1 MKQTRLK
8 PIDLF
13 LVLSLGGTF
22 LFIVLLIATQGEAMR
37 WLIMENNFDYSFTDY
52 FRHVGFTSDMK
63 NFYLNTIEAPFPPF
77 AYLLYYLLYSLDPTD
92 EIWDVES
99 WEAVRDYRF
108 NMLIYVMLIILLAL
122 LFRLL
127 TDKILTYSTS
137 EKNTALTC
145 AILFSAPFMAGAI
158 ERGNIA
164 FLVMLMVLA
173 AFYLRDSDNAVC
185 REAALLLIAMASGIK
200 VYPAIMGL
208 LYIREKR
215 WKEAVRLFI
224 YGLLFFFVPYAF
236 TGGIPAMISHL
247 KILFLFETQSYASW
261 TDIRNFLLSISK
273 VLGQY
278 ENSPYFVKYFK
289 IIENLYLLLCV
300 ASLFK
305 TDKSW
310 KKALYICGVM
320 SLYVPSSH
328 RYVSIYMAVP
338 LILYLKDAMEQT
350 ESGDKGVI
358 YTVLFALIFTNPV
371 YGYFTGW
378 SADLFIFAPI
388 YVLMIYAF
396 VQEWIVPAVVRR
408 RLNAA
413 A

>member
-1 MKQTRLK
+1 MKQIKLK

-13 LVLSLGGTF
+13 LLISLGGTF
-22 LFIVLLIATQGEAMR
+22 LFIVLLIATRGEAMR

-63 NFYLNTIEAPFPPF
+63 HFYLNTKEAPFPPF
-77 AYLLYYLLYSLDPTD
+77 AYLLYFILYRLDPTN
-92 EIWDVES
+92 ETWDVEA
-99 WEAVRDYRF
+99 WETVRDYRF

-127 TDKILTYSTS
+127 TDKILSGNTA

-164 FLVMLMVLA
+164 LLVMLMVLA

-185 REAALLLIAMASGIK
+185 REAALLLIAMAAGIK

-208 LYIREKR
+208 LYIKEKR
-215 WKEAVRLFI
+215 WKEAVRLFV
-224 YGLLFFFVPYAF
+224 YGVLFFFVPYAF
-236 TGGIPAMISHL
+236 TGGIPAMMSHL
-247 KILFLFETQSYASW
+247 KILLFFETQSYASW

-289 IIENLYLLLCV
+289 IIENLYLLFCV

-305 TDKSW
+305 TDKTW

-338 LILYLKDAMEQT
+338 LILYLKDCSAQP
-350 ESGDKGVI
+350 DKGANDTL
-358 YTVLFALIFTNPV
+358 YAVLFALIFTNPF

-378 SADLFIFAPI
+378 SADLFIFTPI
-388 YVLMIYAF
+388 YVLMLYAF
-396 VQEWIVPAVVRR
+396 IQEWIISSVNKK
-408 RLNAA
+408 RLKTA
-413 A
+413 